1 MSMGHFSRSEL
12 ERAFEHYKEVSKQA
26 AESGE
31 WDAWAELFTVDATYV
46 EHQYGRFEGREA
58 IRKWICE
65 TMSGYRLMNSFPV
78 EWAIF
83 DEERA
88 WIVFAAWN
96 RMDDLGDGSVH
107 QAASWS
113 LLKYAGDDLWSY
125 EEDIYS
131 PGEFAEMVKGWS
143 AARTRARDRA
153 KESK

>member
-1 MSMGHFSRSEL
+1 MGRFDRSEL

-31 WDAWAELFTVDATYV
+31 WDAWAELFTKDATYV

-65 TMSGYRLMNSFPV
+65 TMSGYRGMNSFPV
-78 EWAIF
+78 EWAII

-96 RMDDLGDGSVH
+96 RMADPGDGSLH

-113 LLKYAGDDLWSY
+113 LIHYAGDDLWSY

-131 PGEFAEMVKGWS
+131 PDEFAGMVKGWATARKL
-143 AARTRARDRA
+143 AAA
-153 KESK
+153 SSG